1 MVKSFREYYEK
12 RIAEDM
18 NQQSGVNA
26 DTPSQVTAPTDPK
39 EIQRRKAVSD
49 IASTLMKK
57 NPRLKP
63 GGTDA
68 STVSNLSSADPSIQK
83 ADPQTQQA
91 VSAYFLK
98 AGNGTT

>member
-1 MVKSFREYYEK
+1 MVKSFREYCKK
-12 RIAEDM
+12 RLAEDM
-18 NQQSGVNA
+18 NQSGVNA
-26 DTPSQVTAPTDPK
+26 DTPSQVAAPTDPK
-39 EIQRRKAVSD
+39 EIARRKAVSD

-98 AGNGTT
+98 TGNDTN